1 MAFVTLYLIL
11 FFAGEENKCYWET
24 TFLMTA
30 QLKMTLQ
37 GSLQL
42 KSQWSAEA
50 QEEWRRCQ
58 WDTDQERR
66 HRVDGPH
73 WPEQGR
79 PPQDEVSSFLFISI
93 ASTNHTLFGQ
103 ESKIAV
109 SMGHHSLRL
118 A

>member
-1 MAFVTLYLIL
+1 
-11 FFAGEENKCYWET
+11 
-24 TFLMTA
+24 MTA

-42 KSQWSAEA
+42 KNQQATEA

-58 WDTDQERR
+58 RDTDQERR

-79 PPQDEVSSFLFISI
+79 LPHNEVSSFLFISI
-93 ASTNHTLFGQ
+93 ASTNHTLLVKNLKLLSAW
-103 ESKIAV
+103 EITP
-109 SMGHHSLRL
+109 
-118 A
+118 